1 MRKSEIC
8 AAKQFEL
15 SRSAK
20 HDLKILPWYFKDVER
35 EKKCFELRLNDRNY
49 QAGDIFL
56 LRDHDNEA
64 KHRERRLGKTAWIF
78 RETK

>member
-64 KHRERRLGKTAWIF
+64 KHRERRLGKTA
-78 RETK
+78 